1 MKAQSEARAH
11 LCKLRL
17 RAVGKPTNQ
26 DPNLEQSVALYSA
39 SVKVVSR
46 SSGRSATAAAAY
58 RIAEKI
64 TDHRT
69 GEIHDFTRK
78 QGVQGVSMHLP
89 LGLPLMTSEAL
100 WNAAEFAEK
109 RKNSTVARELLV
121 ALPFELM
128 SDQRMTLADSI
139 AIELVERYQVATQ
152 VAVHLPDR
160 DGDNRNHHAHIL
172 FSTRRL
178 TLAGFGEKTRELDD
192 LKSGPVEVLWIR
204 EMVERCTNK
213 ALADAGHDVRVDHR
227 SLADQRTAALEAGDQ
242 ALAHVLDRA
251 PTVHEG
257 PRVTQ
262 IRRECARFNRQPMS
276 QLDRMAANDD
286 IRQVQA
292 TRVQLGIVEAQII
305 DLEAERAKRRERAY
319 MQRSHW
325 LRQEL
330 THIEASI
337 MPPGDVERRIASR
350 LEERLA
356 EAHTGLLISSN
367 YLGDAD
373 WFAKLWRG
381 ELLRYLQ
388 SSPVMPPSE
397 SRRLADMLSFPLPDD
412 EALRRQWWWKLLQDM
427 REAEATALSMAE
439 SGADA
444 FGMAEHG
451 DEALAP
457 LDTWDSIR
465 RDRLEAIESTLHLV
479 QRSSLQNKDVRT
491 MAIALEGLRDDV
503 KALIPGDIE
512 SMRRDAAF
520 EQQELSRVSQWLEN
534 QELNELDLEPK
545 GPCLG

>member
-1 MKAQSEARAH
+1 
-11 LCKLRL
+11 L
-17 RAVGKPTNQ
+17 RAVGKPTKQ
-26 DPNLEQSVALYSA
+26 DQNLEQSVAVYSA

-78 QGVQGVSMHLP
+78 HGVQGVSMHLP
-89 LGLPLMTSEAL
+89 FGLPLMTSEAL

-128 SDQRMTLADSI
+128 SDQRMTLANSI

-192 LKSGPVEVLWIR
+192 LKSGPAEVLWVR

-213 ALADAGHDVRVDHR
+213 ALADAGHNVRVDHR
-227 SLADQRTAALEAGDQ
+227 SLADQRTVAMEAGNL
-242 ALAHVLDRA
+242 ALAYVLDRA

-262 IRRECARFNRQPMS
+262 IRRECARFNRQPMG

-286 IRQVQA
+286 IRQVQVSRLELA
-292 TRVQLGIVEAQII
+292 VVEAQII
-305 DLEAERAKRRERAY
+305 DLETERTKRREQAF

-330 THIEASI
+330 THIEAST
-337 MPPGDVERRIASR
+337 MPPGDIERRVASR

-356 EAHTGLLISSN
+356 EAHTGLLISSS
-367 YLGDAD
+367 YLGDVD
-373 WFAKLWRG
+373 WLAKLWRG

-427 REAEATALSMAE
+427 REAEDTALSMAE
-439 SGADA
+439 RGTDS
-444 FGMAEHG
+444 FGITMHG
-451 DEALAP
+451 DETLALF
-457 LDTWDSIR
+457 DTWDSIR
-465 RDRLEAIESTLHLV
+465 RDRLEVIESTLRLV
-479 QRSSLQNKDVRT
+479 QRSRLQSEDVQT
-491 MAIALEGLRDDV
+491 MTIALEGLLDDV
-503 KALIPGDIE
+503 RTLIPGDIE
-512 SMRRDAAF
+512 RMRENAVL
-520 EQQELSRVSQWLEN
+520 EQQELSRVAQWLEE
-534 QELNELDLEPK
+534 QLDTESLKPR
-545 GPCLG
+545 GPRIG

>member
-1 MKAQSEARAH
+1 VKAQSEARAH
-11 LCKLRL
+11 LCKLCL
-17 RAVGKPTNQ
+17 RAVGKPTKQ
-26 DPNLEQSVALYSA
+26 DQNLEQSVAVYSA

-69 GEIHDFTRK
+69 GEIYDFTRK
-78 QGVQGVSMHLP
+78 HGVQGVSMHLP
-89 LGLPLMTSEAL
+89 FGLPLMTSEAL

-128 SDQRMTLADSI
+128 SDQRMTLANSI

-192 LKSGPVEVLWIR
+192 LKSGPAEVLWVR

-213 ALADAGHDVRVDHR
+213 ALADAGYNVRVDHR
-227 SLADQRTAALEAGDQ
+227 SLADQRTVALEAGNP

-262 IRRECARFNRQPMS
+262 IRRECARFNRQPMG

-286 IRQVQA
+286 IRQVQVSRLELA
-292 TRVQLGIVEAQII
+292 VVEAQII
-305 DLEAERAKRRERAY
+305 DLETERTKRREQAF

-330 THIEASI
+330 THIEAST
-337 MPPGDVERRIASR
+337 MSPGDIERRVASR

-356 EAHTGLLISSN
+356 EAHTGLLISSS
-367 YLGDAD
+367 YLGDVD
-373 WFAKLWRG
+373 WLAKLWRG

-427 REAEATALSMAE
+427 REAEDIALSMAE
-439 SGADA
+439 RGADS
-444 FGMAEHG
+444 FGITMHG
-451 DEALAP
+451 DETLAP
-457 LDTWDSIR
+457 FDTWDSIR
-465 RDRLEAIESTLHLV
+465 RDRLEVIESTLRLV
-479 QRSSLQNKDVRT
+479 QRSRLQSEDVRT
-491 MAIALEGLRDDV
+491 MTIALEGLLNDV
-503 KALIPGDIE
+503 RTLIPGDIE
-512 SMRRDAAF
+512 RMRENAVL
-520 EQQELSRVSQWLEN
+520 EQQELSRVAQWLEE
-534 QELNELDLEPK
+534 QLDTESLKPR
-545 GPCLG
+545 GPRIG